1 MSHADH
7 GADPGSAKVRHF
19 RQILLWPLQLV
30 PLPDGTHQDDAPTL
44 MASSPEWCE
53 VEDEFTG
60 EPADFQQRHY
70 HEFVTFLPH
79 VQRFLYGDAALR
91 GAASGSNES
100 PIRVFRRRDVAQMRV
115 TYETGEAPTTF
126 AVTHADVYFF
136 HDVDV
141 VVLAVE
147 IHADGLTLARVQ
159 DTLFRFG
166 RAYPPHWNDDG
177 APSSCVQ
184 KLEWLAADGRVLAMS
199 DYDRKEKYLE
209 FVCRY
214 RSPCIGSHWEYL
226 LHPLVHYRPGQPA
239 PLAFRQLEYYRMPL
253 MAYLALED
261 PSALTRAD
269 FVRLGL
275 VAPAGESEDL
285 PYSGRHL
292 LHFERDYCYDRY
304 WTSSPSGPRTRYLC
318 CGHALTVIGDARDS
332 YFVHNEYGVLAQFRH
347 QQFLLFLIAHF
358 HKAALL
364 MMSDRL
370 VHDLNQLDVRSF
382 ESIKRFK
389 RAVRLTFGEFLRFSH
404 RYWFHDIADQALVK
418 DLFRMCSEHLG
429 TERLYR
435 EVREEIGDMSAYLD
449 SDSLRR
455 QSNMVV
461 RLTVVTIFGLIGSVT
476 TGFLGMNLIDAT
488 QASVVVKLAYFGLV
502 ALPVALSVFYM
513 VLRSKRLSD
522 FIEALADERLSVAGK
537 WKAFVR
543 VVIRRGRWA
552 AAAPEQAAVAAA
564 GLLERRLRRA
574 STAQG

>member
-1 MSHADH
+1 
-7 GADPGSAKVRHF
+7 
-19 RQILLWPLQLV
+19 
-30 PLPDGTHQDDAPTL
+30 
-44 MASSPEWCE
+44 
-53 VEDEFTG
+53 
-60 EPADFQQRHY
+60 
-70 HEFVTFLPH
+70 
-79 VQRFLYGDAALR
+79 
-91 GAASGSNES
+91 
-100 PIRVFRRRDVAQMRV
+100 
-115 TYETGEAPTTF
+115 
-126 AVTHADVYFF
+126 
-136 HDVDV
+136 
-141 VVLAVE
+141 
-147 IHADGLTLARVQ
+147 
-159 DTLFRFG
+159 
-166 RAYPPHWNDDG
+166 
-177 APSSCVQ
+177 
-184 KLEWLAADGRVLAMS
+184 
-199 DYDRKEKYLE
+199 
-209 FVCRY
+209 
-214 RSPCIGSHWEYL
+214 
-226 LHPLVHYRPGQPA
+226 
-239 PLAFRQLEYYRMPL
+239 MPL

-304 WTSSPSGPRTRYLC
+304 WTSGPSGPRTRYLC
-318 CGHALTVIGDARDS
+318 CGHALTVVGDARDA
-332 YFVHNEYGVLAQFRH
+332 YFVHNEYGVLSQFRH

-370 VHDLNQLDVRSF
+370 VHDLNQLDVHSF

-389 RAVRLTFGEFLRFSH
+389 RAVRQTFGEFLRFSH

-429 TERLYR
+429 NERLYR

-488 QASVVVKLAYFGLV
+488 RQPMMVKLSYFGLV
-502 ALPVALSVFYM
+502 ALPVAVSVMYM

-522 FIEALADERLSVAGK
+522 FIEALADERLSAGDK
-537 WKAFVR
+537 WSAFAR
-543 VVIRRGRWA
+543 VLTRRGRWA
-552 AAAPEQAAVAAA
+552 TTVSEQAAAAAAAA
-564 GLLERRLRRA
+564 GLLERRLRRT
-574 STAQG
+574 STAHG